1 MNNVES
7 CPFLGSPEHTCDQ
20 LGPAHGHTCS
30 RCLSPRPSRLFSCV
44 ASLRRHRVIDFHL
57 RPRSCWLCWPIGAAP
72 MCQPRPPPP
81 PPRSHCVRENESRGL
96 KEQGHHT
103 RAPRSA
109 PPAVRDELGVLPEV
123 RGQLKEALLLT
134 PQTVGMRALGAAR
147 RGEARW
153 GCSEAR
159 RGEVRCGCSEA
170 RPCAST
176 TGDRQAEH
184 GVSSTRLGRHWR
196 ALVGPPC
203 WRRVLTHSS
212 TRPRPAVIGDA
223 GPCPRLGK

>member
-1 MNNVES
+1 MNNAES

-20 LGPAHGHTCS
+20 LGPARGHTCS
-30 RCLSPRPSRLFSCV
+30 RCLSPRPSRLFPCV
-44 ASLRRHRVIDFHL
+44 ASRRHHRVIDSHR

-134 PQTVGMRALGAAR
+134 PQTVGMRALRWR
-147 RGEARW
+147 RQ
-153 GCSEAR
+153 
-159 RGEVRCGCSEA
+159 

-176 TGDRQAEH
+176 TGDRKAEH
-184 GVSSTRLGRHWR
+184 GVSSTRLGRHWC

-223 GPCPRLGK
+223 GLR

>member
-1 MNNVES
+1 MNNAES

-30 RCLSPRPSRLFSCV
+30 RCLSPRPSRLFPCI
-44 ASLRRHRVIDFHL
+44 ASRRHHRVIDSHR

-96 KEQGHHT
+96 KEQGHRT

-134 PQTVGMRALGAAR
+134 PQTVGMRALRWR
-147 RGEARW
+147 RQTMREHDGRPEGGTWSQLDAPR
-153 GCSEAR
+153 APL
-159 RGEVRCGCSEA
+159 V
-170 RPCAST
+170 RPCRAAVLAPGPHAFLDPTSSC
-176 TGDRQAEH
+176 GDR
-184 GVSSTRLGRHWR
+184 RRR
-196 ALVGPPC
+196 AVPKTWQVKVP
-203 WRRVLTHSS
+203 
-212 TRPRPAVIGDA
+212 D
-223 GPCPRLGK
+223 